1 MESLGMFSPVV
12 WRQKKEANE
21 RKKCVVGGDVK
32 KSLGPVE

>member
-1 MESLGMFSPVV
+1 MVGIAEDILPC

-32 KSLGPVE
+32 KSLGPVG